1 MVAPRGSISNNVW
14 RYISRSTDQI
24 EGICEHTNDIL
35 GVSQEESYQNIDLH
49 NEIVS
54 FCAILRQ
61 VNLFSDKQSCDV
73 IKNLYGEILLPDL
86 DGLSE
91 KLLDKMDMVFII
103 VEEGK
108 EIQKIIYNYFKIV
121 ENVQNDINYI
131 IFISNIL
138 P

>member
-1 MVAPRGSISNNVW
+1 M
-14 RYISRSTDQI
+14 
-24 EGICEHTNDIL
+24 
-35 GVSQEESYQNIDLH
+35 
-49 NEIVS
+49 
-54 FCAILRQ
+54 
-61 VNLFSDKQSCDV
+61 
-73 IKNLYGEILLPDL
+73 YGEILSPDL

>member
-1 MVAPRGSISNNVW
+1 M
-14 RYISRSTDQI
+14 
-24 EGICEHTNDIL
+24 
-35 GVSQEESYQNIDLH
+35 
-49 NEIVS
+49 
-54 FCAILRQ
+54 
-61 VNLFSDKQSCDV
+61 
-73 IKNLYGEILLPDL
+73 YGEILSPDL

-91 KLLDKMDMVFII
+91 KLLDKMDMFFII

>member
-1 MVAPRGSISNNVW
+1 MSG
-14 RYISRSTDQI
+14 
-24 EGICEHTNDIL
+24 DIFQEVL
-35 GVSQEESYQNIDLH
+35 IKLKEFVNIPMIFFGVSQEESYQNTDLH